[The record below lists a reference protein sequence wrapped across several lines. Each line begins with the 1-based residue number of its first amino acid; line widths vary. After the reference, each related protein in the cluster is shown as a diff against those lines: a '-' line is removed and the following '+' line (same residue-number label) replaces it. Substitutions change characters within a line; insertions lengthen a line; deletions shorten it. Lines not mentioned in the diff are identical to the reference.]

1 MSPCEKFRDCINCTE
16 QVCIKGD
23 AAKLIRMKERLD
35 KIEHLLVK
43 SEKAIEEG
51 EIGADRWLEHQT
63 KTANRLR
70 ELIYI
75 LENPNI
81 DDGAQVK
88 LRGNDFSQLRR
99 VANKKSIIMVAE
111 NEDISNEVSILED
124 LTDLLGGGFG

>member
-1 MSPCEKFRDCINCTE
+1 
-16 QVCIKGD
+16 
-23 AAKLIRMKERLD
+23 
-35 KIEHLLVK
+35 
-43 SEKAIEEG
+43 
-51 EIGADRWLEHQT
+51 
-63 KTANRLR
+63 LR

-88 LRGNDFSQLRR
+88 LRGNDFSQFRR